1 MKKYLTLLFSLIFA
15 TNLWAENMPSAF
27 LAGEVPAFQTIEKV
41 LSAGNPSDVL
51 LLSVAPQKMVGLAG
65 FNMASQGGKLF
76 PAEQQALPTIG
87 KIAGKG
93 STLSAEKIVA
103 LQPNLIIDVGNV
115 TPNYIDQAK
124 RTFAQTGVPYLLLDG
139 RLSAT
144 PNTLRE
150 LGKWLGVE
158 PLTEQQVQYA
168 EETLKSAVDFSA
180 VLQQTAYLA
189 RSADGLQTGQK
200 GSIHTEAMELVGLRK
215 VVEGEHKGLTQVSME
230 QLLLWNPDIIL
241 TQYAEFFQTIKNN
254 PQWSQLSAVK
264 NQRVFFIP
272 NQPFGWLDSPPS
284 LNRLLGVR
292 WLQHLLSN
300 KPMVDFAPEVQHFYK
315 LFYHIDLT
323 TAQAEQ
329 LLKQG
334 Q

>member
-76 PAEQQALPTIG
+76 PAEQQALQTIG

-200 GSIHTEAMELVGLRK
+200 GSIHTEAMELVGLRN

-272 NQPFGWLDSPPS
+272 SQPFGWLNSPPS